1 MTVLQKVSL
10 QNVSTKKGIGTNGIA
25 TKGIATKGIGY
36 QRFRQQKVSET
47 KGVDFH
53 FSLGRPPNLPSR
65 SAPPPSLVNLT

>member
-1 MTVLQKVSL
+1 MIREELLMLQYYIKKMTVPQKLSLQKVS
-10 QNVSTKKGIGTNGIA
+10 T

-53 FSLGRPPNLPSR
+53 FSLGAWPL
-65 SAPPPSLVNLT
+65 SLVNLT